1 MEQFLYWV
9 AMLIAKVHS
18 GIMNLN
24 NQFEYYLTDKELHF
38 IIMGALGMIM
48 VFVLYP
54 LFRWL
59 AARGHIMIVTFLYV
73 FTVIIVI
80 AFAIEIGQRMTGTG
94 AMESADITSG
104 IVGFLAMFAVF
115 IAIRA
120 IYHWIRNAVQGRRR
134 RR

>member
-1 MEQFLYWV
+1 MEQFLYWI
-9 AMLIAKVHS
+9 AMMIARVHS
-18 GIMNLN
+18 GIMDLN

-48 VFVLYP
+48 VFLLHP

-59 AARGHIMIVTFLYV
+59 SSRGHIMIVTFMYV

-94 AMESADITSG
+94 AMESGDITSG
-104 IVGFLAMFAVF
+104 IMGFLVMFAVF
-115 IAIRA
+115 IAIRG
-120 IYHWIRNAVQGRRR
+120 IYHGIRNAIRGRRYR
-134 RR
+134 R